1 MADFDPALEE
11 AAAMLEAEW
20 ARRGAAKAPADR
32 TDWNAGYLA
41 VQERNIHGANAELVD
56 IEPLGPDDDEDDFV
70 LDDASVS
77 RPYGHHDG
85 AYFVEANT
93 GPGGPR

>member
-41 VQERNIHGANAELVD
+41 VQERNIHGATAELVE
-56 IEPLGPDDDEDDFV
+56 IEPLVPGEPVV
-70 LDDASVS
+70 LDDDTDVS
-77 RPYGHHDG
+77 GRFGCDDG

>member
-20 ARRGAAKAPADR
+20 ARRAIAKAPAER

-41 VQERNIHGANAELVD
+41 VQDRNIYGANAELID
-56 IEPLGPDDDEDDFV
+56 IEPLVPGEPVV
-70 LDDASVS
+70 LDDDVSVS
-77 RPYGHHDG
+77 DLYGYDPALG
-85 AYFVEANT
+85 YFVEANT